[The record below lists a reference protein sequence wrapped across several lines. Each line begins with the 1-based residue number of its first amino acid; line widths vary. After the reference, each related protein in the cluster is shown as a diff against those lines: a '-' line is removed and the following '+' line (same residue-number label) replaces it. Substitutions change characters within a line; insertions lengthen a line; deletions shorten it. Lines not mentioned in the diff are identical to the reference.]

1 MKSWFFF
8 FLSILISALS
18 DGVHVFFLVAKSFSY
33 KTLGRKYTNCEDS
46 MSHRQYRNHKRN
58 IIEVAQLNLLG
69 NQCSSGENG
78 LKMRNSIKIA
88 INQYFQEK
96 IWLIVFEGPRRWLQ
110 VKVAFFLDLLYPFE
124 RSRLEMMRNVS
135 VCNSEMRSCSFW
147 EPQNRRIDK
156 NSCRPDVFSFW
167 VAKSSRMVIL
177 LTEQHWE
184 QLVAV

>member
-1 MKSWFFF
+1 MKFQNFSPRSSSVENRALLTITYNSFGNSSECFVQVTFGKNHRKIANEILIF
-8 FLSILISALS
+8 FLSLHFDFCSIRWCTC
-18 DGVHVFFLVAKSFSY
+18 FFLVAKSFSY

-96 IWLIVFEGPRRWLQ
+96 IWLIVFEGPRR
-110 VKVAFFLDLLYPFE
+110 
-124 RSRLEMMRNVS
+124 
-135 VCNSEMRSCSFW
+135 
-147 EPQNRRIDK
+147 
-156 NSCRPDVFSFW
+156 
-167 VAKSSRMVIL
+167 
-177 LTEQHWE
+177 
-184 QLVAV
+184 